1 MNSKGLSL
9 RNVRYFDGPEGTN
22 AQGDICLKGRKIAFW
37 SMDSYG
43 GSDRF
48 ESDIVDV
55 QKLRRKMVEGH
66 PKVEF
71 LGMEL
76 DYTPEMFM
84 GDLLRLTESGKE
96 KQIEI
101 GDPISIDE
109 LI

>member
-1 MNSKGLSL
+1 MKSKGLSL
-9 RNVRYFDGPEGTN
+9 KNIRYFDGPEGTN
-22 AQGDICLKGRKIAFW
+22 AQGDIYLEGRKIAFW

-43 GSDRF
+43 ESDHF
-48 ESDIVDV
+48 ESNIVDV

-66 PKVEF
+66 RKVEF

-84 GDLLRLTESGKE
+84 GDLLRISESGE